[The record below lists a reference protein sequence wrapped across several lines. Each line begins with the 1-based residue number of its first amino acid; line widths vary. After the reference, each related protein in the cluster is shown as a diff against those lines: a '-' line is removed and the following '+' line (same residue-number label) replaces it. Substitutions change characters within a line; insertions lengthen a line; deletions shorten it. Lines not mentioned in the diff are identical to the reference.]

1 MWGFPKNP
9 FFQLSIFPIFQW
21 RSEAELSVMLVQLN
35 ISNFAI
41 IDHLETRFKPGL
53 NILTGE
59 TGAGKSIIINAVNLI
74 LGGRASSDLIRTG
87 SDEARVEALFNIPE
101 NHSIRE
107 SLSALGLPFDGE
119 LLIQRTISRGG
130 RNRVNINGSMATLQI
145 LSKLGLS
152 LISISGQHEHQL
164 LLRPENH
171 LYLLDEFG
179 GLNEER
185 EALAESYRSHQSL
198 KEDLKGLEKEI
209 GEEEQKQ
216 ELSAFQADEIRRAE
230 VKNGEDGLLVEE
242 KNRLRH
248 AEMLKQIVTE
258 SYQTLYENEDA
269 VISSLS
275 QCIKKIEKGIE
286 ADRRLSAIRDAIA
299 SAHLELEE
307 AALDL
312 RNLQKSMTMDPGRL
326 EHIEERLQLINRLK
340 RKYGPTIEEIL
351 RFQED
356 LSQRSDHLELK
367 RKTLEKVR
375 KELNEIEKAVVSQA
389 GALSAKRQ
397 NIAKKLQK
405 AVEKELKRLDMDGTR
420 FEAHFFPTKVGNRD
434 DPNVNIGDIRGD
446 GYDNVELMI
455 SPNIGEELR
464 PLSRI
469 ASGGELSRIMLA
481 LKTILARSASVETII
496 FDEVDSGIGGATAE
510 VVGEKLQS
518 LAQYHQILCITHL
531 PQIASKGTTHFLVKK
546 QIVERRTQ
554 TVISELNAEER
565 LMEIARLLG
574 GRTISKKTVAHAKEM
589 LTAS

>member
-1 MWGFPKNP
+1 
-9 FFQLSIFPIFQW
+9 
-21 RSEAELSVMLVQLN
+21 MLVQLN

-41 IDHLETRFKPGL
+41 INHLETRFSPGL

-87 SDEARVEALFNIPE
+87 SEEARVEALFNIPE
-101 NHSIRE
+101 KHSINE
-107 SLSALGLPFDGE
+107 LLSGLGLPFDGE
-119 LLIQRTISRGG
+119 LLIQRTISREG
-130 RNRVNINGSMATLQI
+130 RNRVNINGSMATLQM

-185 EALAESYRSHQSL
+185 AALAESYRAHQTL
-198 KEDLKGLEKEI
+198 KEDIKGLEIEIKE
-209 GEEEQKQ
+209 GEQRQ
-216 ELSAFQADEIRRAE
+216 ELSAFQADEIQGADI
-230 VKNGEDGLLVEE
+230 KNGEDVLLIEE

-248 AEMLKQIVTE
+248 AEMLIQIVTE

-269 VISSLS
+269 VISRLS
-275 QCIKKIEKGIE
+275 QCIKKIETGIE
-286 ADRRLSAIRDAIA
+286 ADRRLLTIRDAIA
-299 SAHLELEE
+299 SAHVELEE

-312 RNLQKSMTMDPGRL
+312 RNFQKSIMIDPDRL
-326 EHIEERLQLINRLK
+326 EHVEERLQLINRLK
-340 RKYGPTIEEIL
+340 RKYGSTIEEIL
-351 RFQED
+351 RIKEE
-356 LSQRSDHLELK
+356 LSRRMDHLELK

-375 KELNEIEKAVVSQA
+375 KELDEVEKVVVSQA
-389 GALSAKRQ
+389 VALSMKRQ
-397 NIAKKLQK
+397 NVSKKLQK
-405 AVEKELKRLDMDGTR
+405 AVEQELNRVDMGGTR
-420 FEAHFFPTKVGNRD
+420 FEAHFYPTKVDNRD
-434 DPNVNIGDIRGD
+434 KTNIDIGDIRGD
-446 GYDNVELMI
+446 GYDHVELMI

-510 VVGEKLQS
+510 VVGEKLHS

-531 PQIASKGTTHFLVKK
+531 PQIASKGNTHYLVKK
-546 QIVERRTQ
+546 QVIDRRTQ
-554 TVISELNAEER
+554 TVISKLNAEER

>member
-1 MWGFPKNP
+1 
-9 FFQLSIFPIFQW
+9 
-21 RSEAELSVMLVQLN
+21 MLVQLN

-41 IDHLETRFKPGL
+41 INHLETRFRPGL

-87 SDEARVEALFNIPE
+87 SEEARVEALFNIPE
-101 NHSIRE
+101 KHSINE
-107 SLSALGLPFDGE
+107 LLSGLGLPFDGE
-119 LLIQRTISRGG
+119 LLIQRTISREG
-130 RNRVNINGSMATLQI
+130 RNRVNINGSMATLQM

-152 LISISGQHEHQL
+152 LISISGQHEHQW

-185 EALAESYRSHQSL
+185 EALAESYRSHQTL
-198 KEDLKGLEKEI
+198 KEDLKGLEREI
-209 GEEEQKQ
+209 REGEQRQ
-216 ELSAFQADEIRRAE
+216 ELSAFQADEIRRAD
-230 VKNGEDGLLVEE
+230 VKNGEDGLLIEE

-248 AEMLKQIVTE
+248 AEMLMQIVAE

-275 QCIKKIEKGIE
+275 QCMKKIETGIE
-286 ADRRLSAIRDAIA
+286 ADRRLLPIKDAIA
-299 SAHLELEE
+299 SARVELEE
-307 AALDL
+307 AALEL
-312 RNLQKSMTMDPGRL
+312 RNFQKSITIDPDRL

-340 RKYGPTIEEIL
+340 RKYGSTIEEIL
-351 RFQED
+351 KFEEA
-356 LSQRSDHLELK
+356 LSQRIDHLELK

-375 KELNEIEKAVVSQA
+375 MELNEIEKVVVSHA
-389 GALSAKRQ
+389 VALSMKRH
-397 NIAKKLQK
+397 NAAKKLQK
-405 AVEKELKRLDMDGTR
+405 AVEQELNRLDMGGTR
-420 FEAHFFPTKVGNRD
+420 FEAHFYPTKAGNRD
-434 DPNVNIGDIRGD
+434 EPKVDIGGIRGD

-464 PLSRI
+464 PLSKI

-481 LKTILARSASVETII
+481 LKTILARNASVETII

-510 VVGEKLQS
+510 VVGEKLHS

-531 PQIASKGTTHFLVKK
+531 PQIASKGNTHYLVKK
-546 QIVERRTQ
+546 QVIDRRTQ
-554 TVISELNAEER
+554 TVISKLNAEER

>member
-1 MWGFPKNP
+1 
-9 FFQLSIFPIFQW
+9 
-21 RSEAELSVMLVQLN
+21 MLVQLN

-41 IDHLETRFKPGL
+41 IDHLETHFKPGL

-87 SDEARVEALFNIPE
+87 SEEARVEALFNIPKK
-101 NHSIRE
+101 HSIE
-107 SLSALGLPFDGE
+107 ELLSALGLPFDGE
-119 LLIQRTISRGG
+119 LLIQRTISREGP
-130 RNRVNINGSMATLQI
+130 NRVTINGSMATLQI

-185 EALAESYRSHQSL
+185 EALAVSYRAHQSL

-209 GEEEQKQ
+209 REGEQRQ
-216 ELSAFQADEIRRAE
+216 ELSAFQADEIGKAD
-230 VKNGEDGLLVEE
+230 VKKGEDALLVEE
-242 KNRLRH
+242 KDRLRH
-248 AEMLKQIVTE
+248 AEMLRQIVTE

-286 ADRRLSAIRDAIA
+286 VDRRLSGIRDAIT

-312 RNLQKSMTMDPGRL
+312 RNFQKSITIDPARL
-326 EHIEERLQLINRLK
+326 EHIEERIQLINRLK
-340 RKYGPTIEEIL
+340 RKYGSTIEEIL
-351 RFQED
+351 KFKEG
-356 LSQRSDHLELK
+356 LSQQIDHLESQRK
-367 RKTLEKVR
+367 RLEKVR
-375 KELNEIEKAVVSQA
+375 MEMNEIEKVVVSQA
-389 GALSAKRQ
+389 VALSMKRK
-397 NIAKKLQK
+397 NVAKKLQK
-405 AVEKELKRLDMDGTR
+405 AVEVELNRLDMVGTR
-420 FEAHFFPTKVGNRD
+420 FEAYFYPTKAGNRD
-434 DPNVNIGDIRGD
+434 EPNIDMGDIRGD

-481 LKTILARSASVETII
+481 LKTILARRASVETII

-546 QIVERRTQ
+546 QVVSRRTQ
-554 TVISELNAEER
+554 TVISKLNAEER